1 MTEIKS
7 IQTVAVTAATAKK
20 KTAAPGA
27 STAAKPPAT
36 PAVNTP
42 TEKLQTTA
50 RQGSAQTTQSLF
62 NDTAPV
68 TKAKAPAKPKTPT
81 ATETLL
87 AMAQKYGVTIPAG
100 ESMTQHQPAIVKAM
114 VTAIAA
120 KHDVP
125 ANVALG
131 VSGHESGG
139 WKMWQNVDKGLV
151 VKGANLSSTDWGVMQ
166 INDGAHPKAFPRAK
180 KDIEYN
186 IEYGIKFLAEQHKRF
201 SGSLNLG
208 FGDWDKTLAAYN
220 LGHSPSKSE
229 LPQAKQYIKG
239 IKRYAGEEM
248 A

>member
-7 IQTVAVTAATAKK
+7 INAVTATAATAKK
-20 KTAAPGA
+20 TVPGA
-27 STAAKPPAT
+27 VAATATKPTST
-36 PAVNTP
+36 PAVSTP

-50 RQGSAQTTQSLF
+50 RQGSAQTTQALF
-62 NDTAPV
+62 SDTAPV
-68 TKAKAPAKPKTPT
+68 TKAKATKPKAPT
-81 ATETLL
+81 ATETLS
-87 AMAQKYGVTIPAG
+87 AMAEKYGVTIPAG
-100 ESMTQHQPAIVKAM
+100 ESVAQHQPAIVKAM
-114 VTAIAA
+114 VIAIAA

-139 WKMWQNVDKGLV
+139 WKMWKNVDKGLL
-151 VKGANLSSTDWGVMQ
+151 VKGVNLSSVDWGVMQ
-166 INDGAHPKAFPRAK
+166 INDDAHPKAFPKAK

-220 LGHSPSKSE
+220 LGHSPSKIE
-229 LPQAKQYIKG
+229 LPRAKQYIKG
-239 IKRYAGEEM
+239 IKRYAGGEM